1 MPHPFIKPIKA
12 SPLLNFYCIKSTT
25 IIFAESHNI
34 FIDSP
39 NYLQLMSEIV
49 GEIERLKHEKNAVLL
64 VHNYQIPEIQELADV
79 IGDSLALAVSATKVD
94 SDIIIFCGV
103 DFMAESAKILN
114 PEKTVVHPN
123 PKAKCPMAAM
133 VDVEGLRLA
142 KSENP
147 GTTVVTYV
155 NTTALVKTESDVC
168 CTSANAVK
176 VIRSVD
182 SDTILFVPDTNLG
195 LYAQRFVPDKKFI
208 FWPGYC
214 HVHQDI
220 SVGQIQSL
228 KAEHPHAE
236 VLVHPECSPDVI
248 DMADHVYSTEGM
260 VKYSATSDVKELI
273 IGTEEGLVHRLR
285 RENPEKTFH
294 AIPDALCP
302 NMKKITL
309 ENLLDALKSLEPR
322 VVLSEEVVR
331 KARAPLDRMVAI
343 GRGE

>member
-1 MPHPFIKPIKA
+1 M
-12 SPLLNFYCIKSTT
+12 
-25 IIFAESHNI
+25 
-34 FIDSP
+34 
-39 NYLQLMSEIV
+39 MSEILE
-49 GEIERLKHEKNAVLL
+49 EIKKLKQEKNAVLL
-64 VHNYQIPEIQELADV
+64 VHNYQIPEIQKLADV

-94 SDIIIFCGV
+94 SDLIIFCGV

-142 KSENP
+142 KKDNP
-147 GTTVVTYV
+147 GATVVTYV

-182 SDTILFVPDTNLG
+182 SNTVLFVPDTNLG
-195 LYAQRFVPDKKFI
+195 LYAQRFVPEKKFI

-220 SVGQIQSL
+220 SVEQIQAL
-228 KAEHPHAE
+228 RAEHTNAE

-248 DMADHVYSTEGM
+248 DIADHVFSTEGM
-260 VKYSATSDVKELI
+260 VKHSASSDSNEFI

-285 RENPEKTFH
+285 RENPAKTFH

-309 ENLLDALKSLEPR
+309 ENLLEALKNLEPR
-322 VVLSEEVVR
+322 VELSQEVIE

>member
-1 MPHPFIKPIKA
+1 
-12 SPLLNFYCIKSTT
+12 
-25 IIFAESHNI
+25 
-34 FIDSP
+34 
-39 NYLQLMSEIV
+39 MSEIIE
-49 GEIERLKHEKNAVLL
+49 EIKRLMREKDAVLL
-64 VHNYQIPEIQELADV
+64 VHNYQIPEIQDLAD
-79 IGDSLALAVSATKVD
+79 IMGDSLALAVSATQVE
-94 SDIIIFCGV
+94 SDLIIFCGV

-142 KSENP
+142 KKENP
-147 GTTVVTYV
+147 DATVVTYV

-176 VIRSVD
+176 VIKTIG

-195 LYAQRFVPDKKFI
+195 LYAQRFVPEKKFI

-220 SVGQIQSL
+220 SVEQIQAL
-228 KAEHPHAE
+228 RAEHPDAV
-236 VLVHPECSPDVI
+236 VLVHPECTPEVI
-248 DMADHVYSTEGM
+248 DIADHVFSTGGM
-260 VKYSATSDVKELI
+260 VRHCASSDSNEFI

-285 RENPEKTFH
+285 RENPEKIFH
-294 AIPDALCP
+294 AIPNALCP
-302 NMKKITL
+302 NMKRITL
-309 ENLLDALKSLEPR
+309 KNLLEALKNLEPR
-322 VVLSEEVVR
+322 VELSEEIVK

-343 GRGE
+343 GRGD